1 MMIKRGKNMKPTI
14 CIGGFNDERLKK
26 TRDAGFR
33 FAELNFGQIAL
44 MSGAEIKEYVDKIKD
59 MGFEI
64 VAGNGFIPSTFNS
77 DNGFFQPGFD
87 INAFEE
93 YVAMAFEKTSCIKWN
108 SIAFGS
114 GTFRKLPEEYEYEK
128 ACDFFGGI
136 ISDIIVPKLEKHDA
150 VLSIEELNAGE
161 TNFLNSCSQVMTVA
175 KQVNH
180 PRVGILCDY
189 YHMSL
194 AGETADDV
202 KIFAKYITHLH
213 IASPLNKRAI
223 PVKDD
228 GDNKKYE
235 EFFKALKMCGY
246 DKEYLSVEGI
256 IPGIPDDDKLLKAC
270 FDYLNSMTNA
280 F

>member
-1 MMIKRGKNMKPTI
+1 MKPTI

-44 MSGAEIKEYVDKIKD
+44 MSDAEINEYINKIKD

-77 DNGFFQPGFD
+77 GNGFFQPGFD
-87 INAFEE
+87 IGAFKE
-93 YVAMAFEKTSCIKWN
+93 YVAMAFEKTSCIKWS

-114 GTFRKLPEEYEYEK
+114 GAFRKLPDRYDVEK
-128 ACDFFGGI
+128 GCYTFAGI
-136 ISDIIVPKLEKHDA
+136 ISDVIVPRLEKYDA
-150 VLSIEELNAGE
+150 VLSIEELNSGE
-161 TNFLNSCSQVMTVA
+161 TNFLNSCRQVMDVV

-223 PVKDD
+223 QVKDD
-228 GDNKKYE
+228 GDNDNYAD
-235 EFFKALKMCGY
+235 FFKALKMYGY
-246 DKEYLSVEGI
+246 DKKYLSVEGI